1 MKKKIDVRGV
11 DLEVWEQFKA
21 LVVSRHGKLSRV
33 MGKAVTEALKLYIE
47 KYGSSGGS
55 PPPGGRESTHTS
67 RGVPRASRIERDVEN
82 IKTYLLSMIEPGG
95 SLSKKSLENIIMNLS
110 NVYDKRSVQA
120 RIKALVADG
129 FLKPEGHNGS
139 SIYRLT
145 GPSINS

>member
-21 LVVSRHGKLSRV
+21 LVVSKHGKLSKV

-47 KYGSSGGS
+47 KYGGAGGS
-55 PPPGGRESTHTS
+55 PPPGEQGERTHTS
-67 RGVPRASRIERDVEN
+67 QRISKIERDVEN

-95 SLSKKSLENIIMNLS
+95 SLSRKSLENIIMNLS
-110 NVYDKRSVQA
+110 NVYDKRSIQA

-145 GPSINS
+145 VPSINS